1 MTWRHPRMRARL
13 AIIALGAVLGA
24 VAAMLIAG
32 CAVPATTTQQ
42 PGVSRDYPED
52 ETQPVPATS
61 TATPPVVS
69 PQPTIPGV
77 LTPVA
82 DEGHLTQTIVLRP
95 GECRARDDGRLPDAR
110 CTPGSVDPAV
120 TQATIHATICVT
132 GWTATVRPP
141 SSETSTYKFD
151 PAYPAYGILAGTVSE
166 LDHLV
171 PLELGG
177 SNDSSNLWP
186 ETGPVPNVK
195 DPVEGDLRADV
206 CAGELTLV
214 QAQAAIAADWL
225 TVP

>member
-1 MTWRHPRMRARL
+1 MQARPL
-13 AIIALGAVLGA
+13 AALL
-24 VAAMLIAG
+24 AAITLALAAG
-32 CAVPATTTQQ
+32 CTTGLPPEPPEHALRQAVHKPAPSAST
-42 PGVSRDYPED
+42 PALPP
-52 ETQPVPATS
+52 PVPA
-61 TATPPVVS
+61 VS
-69 PQPTIPGV
+69 PQPAIPGV

-95 GECRARDDGRLPDAR
+95 GECHARDGGKLPDAS

-120 TQATIHATICVT
+120 TQATIHSTICVT

-141 SSETSTYKFD
+141 SSETSAFKFD
-151 PAYPAYGILAGTVSE
+151 TAYPAYSVPAGTVSE
-166 LDHLV
+166 LDHLI

-177 SNDSSNLWP
+177 ANDSSNLWP
-186 ETGPVPNVK
+186 ESGPVPNVK
-195 DPVEGDLRADV
+195 DPVENDLRADV